1 MEILVVAG
9 SLLWVALLLAPWRPW
24 STRECLEP
32 ESEQVERNL
41 CDVTVLIPARNESA
55 VIKRTLSAL
64 GNQSNGLQ
72 VILVDDQS
80 SDETASLAVSTLGA
94 GLLVLKGK
102 PLPSGWTGK
111 LWALEQGWRNTRTE
125 LILLLDADIE
135 LDPRMIGALKQKLI
149 GEKLDLISIMA
160 RLRMETFWEKLL
172 APSFIYFFKLLY
184 PFSLGNNPSS
194 ALGVAA
200 GGCILVRSDALRK
213 TGAFTSIRDAIIDD
227 CALAASV
234 KKSGGRT
241 WTGLSLSVR
250 SHRPYP
256 HLSNFWEMVER
267 TAFTQLRYS
276 IWLLLATTFVMA
288 LVFWFPWSGLFS
300 SSFAVRCFAVAG
312 FCAMISTYLPTLRYY
327 QRTILWAPM
336 LPFVGSLF
344 LLMTWSSALRYWRG
358 KRSEWKGRVYAKV
371 GKRIGVPEFGRI
383 GVGRGAS
390 PPDLKSSS
398 FGRHLCR

>member
-9 SLLWVALLLAPWRPW
+9 SLLWVALLLVPWRPW

-32 ESEQVERNL
+32 VNEQAERNL

-55 VIKRTLSAL
+55 VIKRTLLAL
-64 GNQSNGLQ
+64 GNQSDGLQ

-80 SDETASLAVSTLGA
+80 SDETASLAVSTLAA

-149 GEKLDLISIMA
+149 GEKLDLVSIMA

-172 APSFIYFFKLLY
+172 APAFIYFFKLLY

-213 TGAFTSIRDAIIDD
+213 TGAFPSIRDAIIDD

-276 IWLLLATTFVMA
+276 IWLLLATTSRDGTRLLVSVVGPA
-288 LVFWFPWSGLFS
+288 LF
-300 SSFAVRCFAVAG
+300 VAG
-312 FCAMISTYLPTLRYY
+312 GQMFRRRRILRYDFD
-327 QRTILWAPM
+327 
-336 LPFVGSLF
+336 LPAHPALLSESDSVGSDASF
-344 LLMTWSSALRYWRG
+344 RRWVVSSDDMVVRAELLAW
-358 KRSEWKGRVYAKV
+358 
-371 GKRIGVPEFGRI
+371 
-383 GVGRGAS
+383 
-390 PPDLKSSS
+390 
-398 FGRHLCR
+398 

>member
-55 VIKRTLSAL
+55 VINRTLSAL
-64 GNQSNGLQ
+64 GNQSNGLR

-80 SDETASLAVSTLGA
+80 SDETASLAVLTLGA

-135 LDPRMIGALKQKLI
+135 LDPGMIDALKQKLT

-184 PFSLGNNPSS
+184 PFSLGNNPNS

-200 GGCILVRSDALRK
+200 GGCILVRSDALRN

-288 LVFWFPWSGLFS
+288 LVFWFPWLGLFS
-300 SSFAVRCFAVAG
+300 SSFAVRWFAVAG

-327 QRTILWAPM
+327 HRAILWAPM

-358 KRSEWKGRVYAKV
+358 KRSEWKGRVYA
-371 GKRIGVPEFGRI
+371 R
-383 GVGRGAS
+383 
-390 PPDLKSSS
+390 
-398 FGRHLCR
+398 

>member
-1 MEILVVAG
+1 MEFLIVIG
-9 SLLWVALLLAPWRPW
+9 SLLWVALLVVPWRPW
-24 STRECLEP
+24 STRERLE
-32 ESEQVERNL
+32 SLKEQAERNL

-64 GNQSNGLQ
+64 ANQGKGLQ

-80 SDETASLAVSTLGA
+80 SDETASVALSTLA
-94 GLLVLKGK
+94 TGLLVLEGK

-111 LWALEQGWRNTRTE
+111 LWALQQGWRKTQTD
-125 LILLLDADIE
+125 LILLLDADVE
-135 LDPRMIGALKQKLI
+135 LDPGMIGVLKQKLM
-149 GEKLDLISIMA
+149 GEQLDLVSIMA

-172 APSFIYFFKLLY
+172 APAFIYFFKLLY
-184 PFSLGNNPSS
+184 PFSVGNNPIS

-200 GGCILVRSDALRK
+200 GGCILVRAEALRR
-213 TGAFTSIRDAIIDD
+213 TGAFTSIQNAIIDD
-227 CALAASV
+227 CALAASI

-256 HLSNFWEMVER
+256 CLSNFCEMVER

-276 IWLLLATTFVMA
+276 IWLLLATTFVML

-300 SSFAVRCFAVAG
+300 PSFALRCFAALG

-327 QRTILWAPM
+327 RRAILWAPV
-336 LPFVGSLF
+336 LPLAGSLF

-358 KRSEWKGRVYAKV
+358 KRSEWKGRVYA
-371 GKRIGVPEFGRI
+371 R
-383 GVGRGAS
+383 
-390 PPDLKSSS
+390 
-398 FGRHLCR
+398 

>member
-9 SLLWVALLLAPWRPW
+9 SLLWVALLLVPWRPW
-24 STRECLEP
+24 STRESLEP
-32 ESEQVERNL
+32 VNEQTEQNL
-41 CDVTVLIPARNESA
+41 RDVTVLVPARNECA
-55 VIKRTLSAL
+55 VIKRTLRAL
-64 GNQSNGLQ
+64 GNQGNGLQ

-94 GLLVLKGK
+94 GLLVLQGN

-111 LWALEQGWRNTRTE
+111 LWALEQGWLSTRTG

-135 LDPRMIGALKQKLI
+135 LDARMIGALKQKLI
-149 GEKLDLISIMA
+149 DEQLDLVSIMA
-160 RLRMETFWEKLL
+160 QLRMETFWEKLL
-172 APSFIYFFKLLY
+172 APAFIFFFKLLY

-200 GGCILVRSDALRK
+200 GGCILVRSEALRK
-213 TGAFTSIRDAIIDD
+213 TGAFASIRNAIIDD
-227 CALAASV
+227 CALASSI

-276 IWLLLATTFVMA
+276 IWLLLATTFIMV
-288 LVFWFPWSGLFS
+288 LVFWLPWSGLLS
-300 SSFAVRCFAVAG
+300 SSLVVRCFAIAG
-312 FCAMISTYLPTLRYY
+312 LCAMISTYLPTLRYY
-327 QRTILWAPM
+327 RRAILWAPI
-336 LPFVGSLF
+336 LPFAGGLF

-358 KRSEWKGRVYAKV
+358 KRSEWKGRVYA
-371 GKRIGVPEFGRI
+371 
-383 GVGRGAS
+383 S
-390 PPDLKSSS
+390 
-398 FGRHLCR
+398 

>member
-1 MEILVVAG
+1 MAG
-9 SLLWVALLLAPWRPW
+9 SLLWVALLLVPWRPW

-32 ESEQVERNL
+32 ENEQTERSL

-55 VIKRTLSAL
+55 VIERTLLAL

-149 GEKLDLISIMA
+149 GEKLDLVSIMA
-160 RLRMETFWEKLL
+160 QLRMETFWEKLL
-172 APSFIYFFKLLY
+172 APAFIYFFKLLY
-184 PFSLGNNPSS
+184 PFSLGNNPRSV
-194 ALGVAA
+194 LGVAA
-200 GGCILVRSDALRK
+200 GGCILVRSDALRR
-213 TGAFTSIRDAIIDD
+213 TGAFASIRNAIIDD

-276 IWLLLATTFVMA
+276 IWLLLATTFVMVLA
-288 LVFWFPWSGLFS
+288 FWFPWLGLLC

-327 QRTILWAPM
+327 QRAILWAPM
-336 LPFVGSLF
+336 LPFVGGLF

-358 KRSEWKGRVYAKV
+358 KRSEWKGRVYASK
-371 GKRIGVPEFGRI
+371 
-383 GVGRGAS
+383 
-390 PPDLKSSS
+390 
-398 FGRHLCR
+398 

>member
-1 MEILVVAG
+1 MEFLVVAA
-9 SLLWVALLLAPWRPW
+9 SLLWVGLLLVPWRPW

-32 ESEQVERNL
+32 ENELTESNL

-55 VIKRTLSAL
+55 VIKRTLLAL
-64 GNQSNGLQ
+64 GNQNNGLQ
-72 VILVDDQS
+72 VILIDDQS
-80 SDETASLAVSTLGA
+80 SDETASLAVSTLA
-94 GLLVLKGK
+94 SGLLVLKGK

-135 LDPRMIGALKQKLI
+135 LDPRMIGALKEKLI
-149 GEKLDLISIMA
+149 SEKLDLISIMA
-160 RLRMETFWEKLL
+160 RLRMESFWEKLL
-172 APSFIYFFKLLY
+172 APAFIYFFKLLY

-200 GGCILVRSDALRK
+200 GGCILVRSDTLRK
-213 TGAFTSIRDAIIDD
+213 TGAFTSIRNAIIDD
-227 CALAASV
+227 CALAARI

-256 HLSNFWEMVER
+256 HLSSFWEMVER

-276 IWLLLATTFVMA
+276 ISLLLATTFVMV
-288 LVFWFPWSGLFS
+288 LVFWFPWLGLLC

-336 LPFVGSLF
+336 LPFVGGFF
-344 LLMTWSSALRYWRG
+344 LLMTWSSALRYWGG
-358 KRSEWKGRVYAKV
+358 KRSEWKGRVYA
-371 GKRIGVPEFGRI
+371 R
-383 GVGRGAS
+383 
-390 PPDLKSSS
+390 
-398 FGRHLCR
+398 

>member
-9 SLLWVALLLAPWRPW
+9 SLLWVVLLVVPWRPW

-32 ESEQVERNL
+32 EIEQVERNL

-102 PLPSGWTGK
+102 SLPSGWTGK

-135 LDPRMIGALKQKLI
+135 LDPRMIGALKQRLI
-149 GEKLDLISIMA
+149 SEKLDLISIMA

-288 LVFWFPWSGLFS
+288 LVFWFPWLGLFS
-300 SSFAVRCFAVAG
+300 SSFAVRWFAVAG

-327 QRTILWAPM
+327 HRAILWAPM

-358 KRSEWKGRVYAKV
+358 KRSEWKGRVYA
-371 GKRIGVPEFGRI
+371 R
-383 GVGRGAS
+383 
-390 PPDLKSSS
+390 
-398 FGRHLCR
+398 